1 MTGLTLETD
10 LFLND
15 QDPSDIRD
23 IDCLDVVR
31 IVDNVWLDCSV
42 PDVAVGSSSD
52 VLTTSGFL

>member
-15 QDPSDIRD
+15 QDPSDIQD

-31 IVDNVWLDCSV
+31 IVDNMWLICSV
-42 PDVAVGSSSD
+42 PDMAVGKQQ
-52 VLTTSGFL
+52 

>member
-23 IDCLDVVR
+23 IDSLDVVR
-31 IVDNVWLDCSV
+31 IVDDVWLDFSV
-42 PDVAVGSSSD
+42 PDVAVGK
-52 VLTTSGFL
+52 